1 MLDTINNYLIQHSQH
16 TAILK
21 IIGVL
26 LLAVLHYFIIKKIL
40 LRLVKKLIEK
50 SKVELDD
57 ILFKNKVFH
66 RLALLIPVFIIYN
79 FAYVFVG
86 FEELVKRLSTALIVW
101 IALMIVT
108 GSLRAISEFAKKIE
122 FKGHVGIRSYV
133 QIANIILYVLGI
145 IFSVAVLVGKSPLL
159 LLSGIGAMTAV
170 LLFVFRDTILSFLAS
185 LQISSFDLVRV
196 GDWIEVPKYNA
207 DGDVIDIAL
216 YTVKIQNW
224 DKTITTIPTHKLLEE
239 SFKNWRGMAESGG
252 RRIKRAV
259 NIDISTIKLCNQEML
274 DRFKRFQL
282 ITDYINEKE
291 KEISKYNHEKN
302 VNTDELING
311 RRLTNIGVFR
321 VYIKEYLRTHP
332 KIHNDMT
339 FLVRQLEP
347 EQNGLPIQIYVFTN
361 DIEWAVYEDIQSDIF
376 DHILATVHS
385 FDLGIFQIPTGRDF
399 RKILE

>member
-1 MLDTINNYLIQHSQH
+1 MIDTINNYLTQHPQH
-16 TAILK
+16 AAILK
-21 IIGVL
+21 MISVL
-26 LLAVLHYFIIKKIL
+26 LLSILHYFIIKKIIL
-40 LRLVKKLIEK
+40 KIVNKLVKK
-50 SKVELDD
+50 SKVEFDD
-57 ILFKNKVFH
+57 ILLKNKVFH

-79 FAYVFVG
+79 FAYVFTG
-86 FEELVKRLSTALIVW
+86 FEDLIKRLSTAFIVW
-101 IALMIVT
+101 IAVLIVT
-108 GSLRAISEFAKKIE
+108 GLLKTISEYAIRIE
-122 FKGHVGIRSYV
+122 FKGYVGIRSYV

-145 IFSVAVLVGKSPLL
+145 IFGIAVLIGKSPLL

-252 RRIKRAV
+252 RRIKRAI

-291 KEISKYNHEKN
+291 KEIGNYNQKAN

-321 VYIKEYLRTHP
+321 VYIREYLRTHP
-332 KIHNDMT
+332 KIHNEMT

-347 EQNGLPIQIYVFTN
+347 GPNGLPIQIYVFTN
-361 DIEWAVYEDIQSDIF
+361 DIKWAVYEEIQSDIF
-376 DHILATVHS
+376 DHILATVHC
-385 FDLGIFQIPTGRDF
+385 FDLSIFQTPTGRDF
-399 RKILE
+399 QNVLK